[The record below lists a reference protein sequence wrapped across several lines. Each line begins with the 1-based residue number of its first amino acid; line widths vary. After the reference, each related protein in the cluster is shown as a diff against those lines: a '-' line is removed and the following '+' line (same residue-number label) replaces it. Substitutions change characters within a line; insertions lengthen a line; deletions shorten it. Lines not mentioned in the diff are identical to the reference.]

1 MPAMP
6 LDDPVLQTPRLEL
19 RLPAPDAAA
28 RVVRYFRENEEH
40 LAPWSP
46 PTPPGFYSE
55 GFWRSRL
62 RGARDELRAGSS
74 LRLFLFPRG
83 EPEGPVLGTV
93 NFTQIFRGPFQ
104 ACYLGYGLGARSEGH
119 GLMQEALGAALE
131 HVFRVV
137 GLHRVMANHLPGNER
152 SARLLRR
159 LGFVVEGYARDY
171 LFVGGAWRDHVLTSL
186 TNPDPRPPLL

>member
-1 MPAMP
+1 MGHP
-6 LDDPVLQTPRLEL
+6 DPVLLTPRLEL
-19 RLPAPDAAA
+19 RLPGPEAAP

-46 PTPPGFYSE
+46 PTPPGFYSD
-55 GFWRSRL
+55 GFWRARL
-62 RGARDELRAGSS
+62 RGARDELRAGSA

-83 EPEGPVLGTV
+83 EPEGPVLGTC

-104 ACYLGYGLGARSEGH
+104 ACYLGYGLARRSEGL
-119 GLMQEALGAALE
+119 GLMHEALQAALT
-131 HVFRVV
+131 HVFQALR
-137 GLHRVMANHLPGNER
+137 LHRVMANHVPTNER

-171 LFVGGAWRDHVLTSL
+171 LFVGGAWRDHVLTAL
-186 TNPDPRPPLL
+186 INPDPQPPDP